1 MIQKTY
7 NHFFQLQKVATEKNQ
22 EILETP
28 VSFYFRIF
36 VDKQCTELHIFYKP

>member
-1 MIQKTY
+1 MKQKTY

-22 EILETP
+22 KILETP

-36 VDKQCTELHIFYKP
+36 EDKQCTELHIFYKP

>member
-7 NHFFQLQKVATEKNQ
+7 KHFFQLQKVATEKNQ

-36 VDKQCTELHIFYKP
+36 ENKQCTELHLFYKP

>member
-1 MIQKTY
+1 MKQKTY
-7 NHFFQLQKVATEKNQ
+7 SHFWQPQKVATEKNQ

-36 VDKQCTELHIFYKP
+36 ENKQCTELHIFYKP